1 MNDPLL
7 SCFDCYIFAGYYL
20 FAVVVSIVVLHI
32 TLVSLSCTTTVQT
45 FVICAGR
52 SPYIFVLLQFDD
64 YFYDLRHMIL
74 KCKLLSRLSLTRFP
88 HH

>member
-20 FAVVVSIVVLHI
+20 FAVVVSIV
-32 TLVSLSCTTTVQT
+32 TLVSLSCTTIVQT

-64 YFYDLRHMIL
+64 YFYHLSHMIL
-74 KCKLLSRLSLTRFP
+74 KCKLLSRLSLTRIP